1 LIVLRSLALALL
13 IFIPGWLGVS
23 LSDARERTLDKAEK
37 LYLSFALGVGI
48 ISLWALLLAF
58 FSAFSLVSLILAV
71 GLTSIAL
78 ALIARRKA
86 GWLKKLKPGDFALAL
101 AVVIIALV
109 LFAPP
114 WRIVFGWS
122 DVGVYANIAAHIE
135 EEGEI
140 SVGNRVASEVQEERR
155 DLLYYQEEKR
165 TASPV
170 YFENQFFL
178 IDDFD
183 SGTVRPWFY
192 YLWPSL
198 MAVFA
203 SFLGVSAQYWA
214 ITIVALLALWGFFL
228 LARRLLGARWAIAAA
243 VLFAL
248 SPLVMYFSHYTTSEM
263 MNLFLFMSASLCL
276 LAYLRAGERAGG
288 RGPAVL
294 AAFFFTLGFLCRIDF
309 IFVLAPIV
317 LCYVARKI
325 SGGITSDDRWF
336 LALLSA
342 GAALSIL
349 TGLFFSRVYF
359 RSVWKS
365 FLGSP
370 SWVLLVLGILI
381 AAAVLTAIICGKR
394 LEKHVRKLTR
404 ARSVWVPAVW
414 VALCAIFVYL
424 YFIRPLGAEEIVG
437 YGFIREITGPSY
449 MNQNLIRW
457 AWYLSFTGLVAV
469 FAGYGAWF
477 TRRRRFGEYTLG
489 FIGFAYMLFYAWN
502 MRAMPMHILVMR
514 RLVPVVF
521 AMAVIAVVYGLKSV
535 VDIAGSFEIGG
546 RPLLAGRL
554 CSFFALG
561 FVLYLLLFSVNA
573 SIPIFG
579 LNESGNQVELCE
591 EIAGDMDDEGTLIM
605 GYNLGDLFGSP
616 LRSMYGVENAWLKD
630 NSILGEEDFL
640 YLLDDL
646 GFDERP
652 VYLLWR
658 PQASGDHISLIEPLH
673 AELVGEYYFQE
684 ESLEKS
690 FNSRPEERDYHN
702 ESIILY
708 RLHVGDEEAG
718 ALDVARYYPYS
729 PG

>member
-1 LIVLRSLALALL
+1 MIVLRALSLALI

-23 LSDARERTLDKAEK
+23 LCDRGENTLDNGER
-37 LYLSFALGVGI
+37 LYLAFALGTGI
-48 ISLWALLLAF
+48 LSLWALVLALFSAYNLVALLLAW
-58 FSAFSLVSLILAV
+58 

-78 ALIARRKA
+78 ALAARRRAGRLKRLKA
-86 GWLKKLKPGDFALAL
+86 RDLSLAL
-101 AVVIIALV
+101 AIVVIALV

-135 EEGEI
+135 EEGEL
-140 SVGNRVASEVQEERR
+140 SVENRVASEVQEERR

-170 YFENQFFL
+170 YFENQFYL

-183 SGTVRPWFY
+183 SGTMRPWFY

-198 MAVFA
+198 MAAFA

-248 SPLVMYFSHYTTSEM
+248 SPLVMYFAHYTTSEM
-263 MNLFLFMSASLCL
+263 MNIFLFISAALCL
-276 LAYLRAGERAGG
+276 LAYLQAGGRAGG
-288 RGPAVL
+288 RGLAVL
-294 AAFFFTLGFLCRIDF
+294 AAFFFTLGFLCRVDF
-309 IFVLAPIV
+309 IFVLAPIA
-317 LCYVARKI
+317 LCYLARQL
-325 SGGITSDDRWF
+325 SGGTTSDDRWF

-342 GAALSIL
+342 GAALSVL
-349 TGLFFSRVYF
+349 AGLLFSRVYF
-359 RSVWKS
+359 QSVWKS

-370 SWVLLVLGILI
+370 SWVLLLGILL
-381 AAAVLTAIICGKR
+381 AAAVLMAIICGKR
-394 LEKHVRKLTR
+394 LEKLVRKLTG
-404 ARSVWVPAVW
+404 ARSIWVPAVW
-414 VALCAIFVYL
+414 VVLCGIFVYL

-437 YGFIREITGPSY
+437 YGFIKEITGPSY
-449 MNQNLIRW
+449 MDQNLVRW
-457 AWYLSFTGLVAV
+457 AWYLSFAGVAAV
-469 FAGYGAWF
+469 FAGYGTWF
-477 TRRRRFGEYTLG
+477 TRRRGFGEHTLG
-489 FIGFAYMLFYAWN
+489 FIGFAYLLFYAWN

-521 AMAVIAVVYGLKSV
+521 AMAVMAIIYGLESL
-535 VDIAGSFEIGG
+535 VDIAGFFEIGG
-546 RPLLAGRL
+546 RPLLARRISSIL
-554 CSFFALG
+554 ALG
-561 FVLYLLLFSVNA
+561 FVLYLLFFSVNA

-591 EIAGDMDDEGTLIM
+591 EIAADVEDGGTLIM
-605 GYNLGDLFGSP
+605 DYNLGDLFGSP

-640 YLLDDL
+640 HLLADF
-646 GFDERP
+646 GFEERP
-652 VYLLWR
+652 IYLLWR
-658 PQASGDHISLIEPLH
+658 PQASGDHIGLVEPLR
-673 AELVGEYYFQE
+673 AELVSEYRFQE

-690 FNSRPEERDYHN
+690 FEHRPSRRTVLNEELLLLLIQN
-702 ESIILY
+702 
-708 RLHVGDEEAG
+708 GDES
-718 ALDVARYYPYS
+718 RM
-729 PG
+729 